1 MSTEN
6 ISLYYYSENGEVVGP
21 YTIQE
26 LSGRITPDSLV
37 VSENATKWI
46 KASEVTEI
54 ADILFVPEPPEAEMP
69 SPEELEVDIDIED
82 DDSSLKDETEEF
94 ENETTNHEVDNN
106 TNTHTQF
113 VSANENVSKSSSTK
127 FTTIII
133 ILLIIVG
140 GSLFMYFKSDYYK
153 WKSAVKMYCYI
164 PTLKIRSDTTTF
176 SESNVRRYA
185 RYGESFLV
193 LNNPEISPWLDIK
206 FDNSQGVVN
215 SNFLMSASIFW
226 LRGSTFS
233 STVFALEMIV

>member
-82 DDSSLKDETEEF
+82 DDSSLEDETEEF
-94 ENETTNHEVDNN
+94 ENETISHDISEKLK
-106 TNTHTQF
+106 F
-113 VSANENVSKSSSTK
+113 VHCELKNIN
-127 FTTIII
+127 F
-133 ILLIIVG
+133 ILLLYG
-140 GSLFMYFKSDYYK
+140 FSYLYK
-153 WKSAVKMYCYI
+153 IY
-164 PTLKIRSDTTTF
+164 
-176 SESNVRRYA
+176 
-185 RYGESFLV
+185 
-193 LNNPEISPWLDIK
+193 
-206 FDNSQGVVN
+206 
-215 SNFLMSASIFW
+215 
-226 LRGSTFS
+226 
-233 STVFALEMIV
+233 